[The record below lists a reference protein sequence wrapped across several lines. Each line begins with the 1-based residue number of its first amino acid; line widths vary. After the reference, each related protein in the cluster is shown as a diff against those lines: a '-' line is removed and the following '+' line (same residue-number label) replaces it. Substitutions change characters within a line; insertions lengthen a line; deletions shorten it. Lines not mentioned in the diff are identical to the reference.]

1 MAEYA
6 SVFERLQTAEE
17 ELYASRHHFEHFIA
31 DKEEEIV
38 RLRTMLEEARSA
50 RLVYDEGE
58 AALLASDIVQRL
70 HRTSANATEMSTG
83 EWKKLQDAVQRLLPD
98 FYKQAA
104 TLRKH
109 LTDQEYMLLLLTR
122 CQFSHY
128 EIRTLMSTSA
138 QRFTNLRT
146 SVNRKLFDEQG
157 ARTLTQHIMDM
168 PASLKV

>member
-1 MAEYA
+1 M
-6 SVFERLQTAEE
+6 FERLQTAEE